1 MATSIR
7 LRHPQSGI
15 VRTGYYGFSWTSFF
29 FGGFPALMRGDVWVG
44 LAILAGSLVASAFS
58 AGLLW
63 FAVGLVWAFIYNK
76 RYTLGLIEQGYL
88 FDDDPR
94 RVAAAKRELGV
105 A

>member
-1 MATSIR
+1 MATAVR

-15 VRTGYYGFSWTSFF
+15 VKTGYFGFSWTSFF
-29 FGGFPALMRGDVWVG
+29 FGGFPALMRGDVWIG
-44 LAILAGSLVASAFS
+44 LAVLAGSLVASAFS

-63 FAVGLVWAFIYNK
+63 FVVGLIWAFIYNK
-76 RYTLGLIEQGYL
+76 RYTLGLLEQGYV

-94 RVAAAKRELGV
+94 QVADAKRGLGV